1 MPAQQYKLSILVRD
15 GSSAEPL
22 PLANVQVDPGAKGG
36 TTDENGRMSLA
47 LPAGYYTVV
56 GTYVGYQDDTV
67 RVRLFKDQS
76 ITLGLLSQEYLL
88 EGVTVTG
95 YDAREN
101 IERPQMGL
109 QHLSTKQITVL
120 PTAIGEVDV
129 LRSLTMLPGIGSA
142 GEASNGLSVRGGS
155 LDQNL
160 VLLDHAPIFNPTHL
174 FGLFSVFTPEAVGGI
189 DVFRANMPAR
199 FGGRI
204 ASVVDVRMRSP
215 DAPRFNLNGGI
226 GLVSSRIG
234 IETPLIK
241 NKLSVVAAGRASF
254 NEFLFPLIKRLK
266 NTRANFQDAT
276 VKFKYQLNER
286 NLLTLTGFYSK
297 DFYQVDIVSTFNNI
311 TSNQNQYD
319 YYTLNGTL
327 SWLKALENGGSLKT
341 NFVRSEYQPKILF
354 PLETGP
360 AIIYSSGI
368 RYYSADTEYDRKI
381 NENWTVSTGAQAMH
395 YNLQPG
401 ALDPGGATGLAA
413 ATLPNEKSIELSAF
427 GETEWTPNE
436 KLTLSAGLRYSQYL
450 QIGPIEVANYSDEVK
465 EEITGFET
473 ISAGKVAQTYGGP
486 EPRVGLRYQVSET
499 SSIKASYALTRQYLQ
514 NIYNS
519 TTPLPTSRWKASDRH
534 IRPQVGQSYS
544 LGYYQNLKEGKV
556 EFSIE
561 GYFRHIE
568 NILDYKSGA
577 DFFLERFVEQDVLQ
591 GTGRTYGVEL
601 SFTKP
606 TGRVNGWLNYTY
618 SRSFNLVLAD
628 ALRNRINNN
637 EWYPSNFDR
646 PHVLNATV
654 NLEPNQFN
662 VFSFNFT
669 MQSGRPYTAAN
680 WSFKLDEIYVPIFI
694 ERNNARLPMYHR
706 LDFSWR
712 VHNITTR
719 EGKRWVGDWI
729 FTIYNILG
737 RKNAFNKYYGPNPGN
752 LGYIF
757 GESRLGAYQL
767 SIFGT
772 PLVSLGY
779 NFTFK

>member
-1 MPAQQYKLSILVRD
+1 MKYCYLTILFVSSFLSALPAQQYKLSILVRD

-436 KLTLSAGLRYSQYL
+436 KLTLSAGLRYSQFL

-486 EPRVGLRYQVSET
+486 EPRVGL
-499 SSIKASYALTRQYLQ
+499 
-514 NIYNS
+514 
-519 TTPLPTSRWKASDRH
+519 
-534 IRPQVGQSYS
+534 
-544 LGYYQNLKEGKV
+544 
-556 EFSIE
+556 
-561 GYFRHIE
+561 
-568 NILDYKSGA
+568 
-577 DFFLERFVEQDVLQ
+577 
-591 GTGRTYGVEL
+591 
-601 SFTKP
+601 
-606 TGRVNGWLNYTY
+606 
-618 SRSFNLVLAD
+618 
-628 ALRNRINNN
+628 
-637 EWYPSNFDR
+637 
-646 PHVLNATV
+646 
-654 NLEPNQFN
+654 
-662 VFSFNFT
+662 
-669 MQSGRPYTAAN
+669 
-680 WSFKLDEIYVPIFI
+680 
-694 ERNNARLPMYHR
+694 
-706 LDFSWR
+706 
-712 VHNITTR
+712 
-719 EGKRWVGDWI
+719 
-729 FTIYNILG
+729 
-737 RKNAFNKYYGPNPGN
+737 
-752 LGYIF
+752 
-757 GESRLGAYQL
+757 
-767 SIFGT
+767 
-772 PLVSLGY
+772 
-779 NFTFK
+779 